1 MEQLGK
7 KNDEVQS
14 LKAEMVQ
21 LYSEN
26 SKIQDKDL
34 SLEARTAI
42 EEAMKTAD
50 LLAIDFAGCLKPI
63 KLALE
68 SCNCNWILRER

>member
-1 MEQLGK
+1 MKNTEIQTLKSEMEQH
-7 KNDEVQS
+7 
-14 LKAEMVQ
+14 
-21 LYSEN
+21 YSN
-26 SKIQDKDL
+26 YNKVNDKDL
-34 SLEARTAI
+34 SMEARTAI

>member
-1 MEQLGK
+1 MKNTEIQTLKSEMEQH
-7 KNDEVQS
+7 
-14 LKAEMVQ
+14 
-21 LYSEN
+21 YSN
-26 SKIQDKDL
+26 YNKVNDKDL
-34 SLEARTAI
+34 CMEARTAI